1 MKLLLA
7 GVWAVVIT
15 LGAGYGAMSWKLSQV
30 ETEEKPKLEGLKYT
44 SLPTM
49 SVPVV
54 DRGKVEGYV
63 VVRMV
68 YTADS
73 AVLRALASEPD
84 AFITDEIFR
93 TIYANAETDFGKLA
107 RLDLTELAEGAKTR
121 VNERMGD
128 AVIKDLLVD
137 GLNYIDLNSP
147 DAAQAAAAAGAR
159 GAGGGAA
166 EGTFARSSHASSSH

>member
-1 MKLLLA
+1 MKPLIV
-7 GVWAVVIT
+7 GIWAIAVT
-15 LGAGYGAMSWKLSQV
+15 LGAGWGAASLALSRTQ
-30 ETEEKPKLEGLKYT
+30 TEEKPMLEGLQYT

-49 SVPVV
+49 SIPVI

-73 AVLRALASEPD
+73 AVLKHLAAEPD

-93 TIYANAETDFGKLA
+93 TVYQKAETDFGKLR
-107 RLDLTELAEGAKTR
+107 RLDLATLAEEVKAR

-128 AVIKDLLVD
+128 AVVQDLLVD
-137 GLNYIDLNSP
+137 GLNYIDLNAP
-147 DAAQAAAAAGAR
+147 DGGKAAAAAV
-159 GAGGGAA
+159 GAA
-166 EGTFARSSHASSSH
+166 EAAPAKPAKAH